1 MSKDLKELSKI
12 TTRYKNRINEW
23 NDTTF
28 KTLPK
33 RWSKP
38 IDSFRDTNKDGLTE
52 LERKEAYGFN
62 SGGQTKV
69 ANPIN
74 QKYDFKKPTIISMS
88 KQDLKTLHQTG
99 TIEIN
104 GITIVYEK

>member
-1 MSKDLKELSKI
+1 MIKLKSLLK
-12 TTRYKNRINEW
+12 EW
-23 NDTTF
+23 NDTSF
-28 KTLPK
+28 KKLPK
-33 RWSKP
+33 TWSKNVN
-38 IDSFRDTNKDGLTE
+38 DTRDGLTE
-52 LERKEAYGFN
+52 RERKEAYGFN